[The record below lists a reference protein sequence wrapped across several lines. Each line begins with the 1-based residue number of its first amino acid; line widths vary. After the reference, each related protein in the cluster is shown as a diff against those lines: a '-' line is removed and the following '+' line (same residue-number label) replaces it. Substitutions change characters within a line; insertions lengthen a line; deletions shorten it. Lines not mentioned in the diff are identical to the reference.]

1 MSKKKSDTLTIPSA
15 KYRTMTR
22 LILERFWQHQLAVT
36 GLVVLMAL
44 TLGALALPL
53 YPYDPEEISL
63 LDKFD
68 PPSLTHPMGTDDLGR
83 DVLARILAGGR
94 VSLAVGLLATG
105 LALVIGTLIGA
116 FAGFYGGWIDNGL
129 MRLTDTFLSFPS
141 LFVLIILGTII
152 RDTPL
157 IEASGGVPTIIVVIA
172 ILSWMTLARL
182 VRATFL
188 SLREQE
194 FVTAARS
201 VGVINRRLMFVHLLP
216 NALGPILVQGALLT
230 AYAIITESGLSYLG
244 FGIQPPTP
252 SWGNMLNSAQV
263 HMVQYP
269 WLAIFPGLMIFITVM
284 SINFVGDG
292 LRDAFDPFTSRAKE
306 AG

>member
-1 MSKKKSDTLTIPSA
+1 MSKKKARTIPTARHLS
-15 KYRTMTR
+15 MNR
-22 LILERFWQHQLAVT
+22 LILERFLKHRLAVV
-36 GLVVLMAL
+36 GLVVLAIL
-44 TLGALALPL
+44 AIGALALPL
-53 YPYDPEEISL
+53 YPYGPEEINL
-63 LDKFD
+63 RAKFD

-83 DVLARILAGGR
+83 DVFARVLAGGQ
-94 VSLAVGLLATG
+94 VSLTVGLLATV
-105 LALVIGTLIGA
+105 LALGIGTILGA
-116 FAGFYGGWIDNGL
+116 FAGFYGGWIDNSL

-141 LFVLIILGTII
+141 LFVLIILGAMI
-152 RDTPL
+152 RDTTL

-188 SLREQE
+188 SLREQD

-201 VGVINRRLMFVHLLP
+201 VGVLNRRLMFSHLLP

-252 SWGNMLNSAQV
+252 SWGNMLNSAQT
-263 HMVQYP
+263 HMIQQP

-292 LRDAFDPFTSRAKE
+292 LRDAFDPFSVHGNRR
-306 AG
+306 